1 MFLGLLALLV
11 DELSAP
17 VDQRGEAGRSPLAI
31 VLRTGCAAATKALL
45 ERGARV
51 DVRDAEGWLPLH
63 SVCMGGER
71 HVSAF
76 DHAKLTYVHPCERR
90 PSTTSATPYFV
101 PRSLSLS
108 LPPSLSFFLPLL
120 PPDDDADGRDRSEE
134 MDAERVASAT
144 LLLKA
149 GADVNG
155 QSLTGCTALMCR

>member
-51 DVRDAEGWLPLH
+51 DIRDAEGWLPLH

-71 HVSAF
+71 
-76 DHAKLTYVHPCERR
+76 
-90 PSTTSATPYFV
+90 
-101 PRSLSLS
+101 
-108 LPPSLSFFLPLL
+108 
-120 PPDDDADGRDRSEE
+120 
-134 MDAERVASAT
+134 
-144 LLLKA
+144 
-149 GADVNG
+149 
-155 QSLTGCTALMCR
+155 